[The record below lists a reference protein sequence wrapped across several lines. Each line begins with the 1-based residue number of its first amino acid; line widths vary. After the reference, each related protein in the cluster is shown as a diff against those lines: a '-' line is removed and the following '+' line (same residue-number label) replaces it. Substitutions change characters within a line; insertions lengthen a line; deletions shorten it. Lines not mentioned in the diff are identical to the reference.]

1 MANLSLD
8 AARDAKQAGRGPD
21 RENDAGITDEYAID
35 YDEHSPVEVN
45 LKPNVMVVF
54 DHIARVSINTYGY
67 DDILTMEQN
76 LQGAGKYGFD
86 IGLTLA
92 NPQIIGGD
100 LWAPDGVDE
109 QDYPTYMIA
118 QDAESEENPYG
129 LREDIVE
136 DEDGTPIGKEAV
148 GIEDLPGGNK
158 FEGEIVDEVPDFIE
172 VSIGSSRAMDIL
184 GVLDTAGMWFSTQ
197 DGEVVEGLFETP
209 PNFGTDLYD
218 SEEDGYPRLTGYPSL
233 RSDMVGQRGAITAE
247 FGVDDVTEADTRS
260 AIEVDI
266 FKVNEDD
273 ELEALYPLT
282 TDDDAYAKPEYPR
295 YNNTFWS
302 DSDAAGG
309 AAPEADVGA
318 DTEPE
323 TSQDLSDASAMMG
336 DDTSD
341 ADDEEDDDTEG
352 DSGNANSS
360 DSSGGD
366 DEQITYDDLNEDA
379 QELVDDAVGVIGA
392 KGMDSITELDGE
404 DTGTEYDS
412 FEDRVAMEDFKV
424 NVTADVL
431 ADIIDEEA
439 NV

>member
-8 AARDAKQAGRGPD
+8 AAREAKQAGRGPD
-21 RENDAGITDEYAID
+21 RENDAGITPEYQID

-67 DDILTMEQN
+67 DGILDMEQN

-100 LWAPDGVDE
+100 LWAPEDVDE
-109 QDYPTYMIA
+109 QDFPTYLIA

-129 LREDIVE
+129 LREDIVK
-136 DEDGTPIGKEAV
+136 DEDGNPTGTEAV

-158 FEGEIVDEVPDFIE
+158 FEGEIVEDIPEYIE

-184 GVLDTAGMWFSTQ
+184 GVLDTAGMWFTTQ
-197 DGEVVEGLFETP
+197 EGEVVEGLFETP
-209 PNFGTDLYD
+209 PNFGTDVYD

-247 FGVDDVTEADTRS
+247 FDVDDKTEADTRS

-266 FKVNEDD
+266 FKVNDDD

-282 TDDDAYAKPEYPR
+282 PEDDAYAKPEYPR
-295 YNNTFWS
+295 YNNTFWD
-302 DSDAAGG
+302 DSASAGG
-309 AAPEADVGA
+309 AAPEGDVGA

-323 TSQDLSDASAMMG
+323 TDETLADAADAIADGGSNDDGG
-336 DDTSD
+336 DTGNSSSS
-341 ADDEEDDDTEG
+341 DDEDI
-352 DSGNANSS
+352 A
-360 DSSGGD
+360 
-366 DEQITYDDLNEDA
+366 YDDLNDDA
-379 QELVDDAVGVIGA
+379 QDFVDDAVGAMNA
-392 KGMDSITELDGE
+392 KDMATIRELD
-404 DTGTEYDS
+404 D
-412 FEDRVAMEDFKV
+412 FEERVATYDGTV

-431 ADIIDEEA
+431 ADIIDETA
-439 NV
+439 A